1 MSALALGVIV
11 GLTPLVA
18 NGAPQATA
26 EPAPPSPSAQA
37 PAPASPLQA
46 PATEPPADYV
56 IGPDDVLAVLYWREK
71 ELSGEVTVRPDGK
84 ISLPLLNDVTAAGLT
99 PSQLRDRLTES
110 SRKFVEDPNVTVVV
124 RQMNSRKVF
133 ITGEVEKPGFYPLT
147 GPATVLQLIA
157 IAGGLKEYANAENIS
172 ILRMEDG
179 KSLSFRF
186 NYRDV
191 AARRNLAQN
200 IQLRSGDTVVV
211 P

>member
-1 MSALALGVIV
+1 M
-11 GLTPLVA
+11 
-18 NGAPQATA
+18 
-26 EPAPPSPSAQA
+26 
-37 PAPASPLQA
+37 
-46 PATEPPADYV
+46 
-56 IGPDDVLAVLYWREK
+56 LYWREK

-133 ITGEVEKPGFYPLT
+133 ITGEVVKPGFYPLT

-172 ILRMEDG
+172 ILRMEEG

-200 IQLRSGDTVVV
+200 IQLRSATPSSSRRRFVNSGTFARHVSLQSGYWLFWRPSASVRRRCLGSG
-211 P
+211 